1 MTILDVLCLIILV
14 GMALWVVITNHDN
27 NHPAI

>member
-1 MTILDVLCLIILV
+1 MTILDVLCIAVLAGL
-14 GMALWVVITNHDN
+14 ALWVVVSNHDN